1 MEIASTKP
9 RGNPAWQK
17 GVSGNP
23 RGRPVASRQKLAEG
37 MITDLAELW
46 AEGGAAVLRNL
57 MVNEPA
63 NFAQLAFGTLPRE
76 ALISVSQSAP
86 GFGRAGNGQP
96 ERRTTSTMKRW
107 RGPTSSGSPLGAI
120 THRLQSP

>member
-23 RGRPVASRQKLAEG
+23 RGRPVASRQKRAEG

-63 NFAQLAFGTLPRE
+63 NFAQLAFGTPPRE

-86 GFGRAGNGQP
+86 GGLAPDDWQTRCAP
-96 ERRTTSTMKRW
+96 SWT
-107 RGPTSSGSPLGAI
+107 
-120 THRLQSP
+120 

>member
-63 NFAQLAFGTLPRE
+63 NFAQLAFGTLPR
-76 ALISVSQSAP
+76 A
-86 GFGRAGNGQP
+86 
-96 ERRTTSTMKRW
+96 
-107 RGPTSSGSPLGAI
+107 
-120 THRLQSP
+120 H